1 MTTSCKQDK
10 LAELAFFS
18 GHAAVDE
25 YNVFTEPS
33 TRKLFSRCTQL
44 ACLKPATFV
53 ADIGCGS
60 GVFTQLLCESGVNAI
75 GLDLSHPLLVLG
87 RHKYPEVSFVVG
99 DAECLPFPTGK
110 IDAVLLSGIIHHL
123 PEPMHCAREVFRILK
138 PGGAFVAFDP
148 NRRNPFMYLYRDRS
162 SPFYNST
169 GVTANERPVVPEQ
182 VTATFAA
189 AGFQVAPSDYIS
201 MSYRYIADSRIRY
214 LLSLY
219 NNIESILFK
228 PWILKRYRS
237 FVLTYGY
244 KP

>member
-1 MTTSCKQDK
+1 MNTDYKQDK

-18 GHAAVDE
+18 GHAEVDE

-33 TRKLFSRCTQL
+33 TRRLFNRCMQL
-44 ACLKPATFV
+44 ARLKPAISV

-60 GVFTQLLCESGVNAI
+60 GVFSQLLRESNVNAI

-87 RHKYPEVSFVVG
+87 RRKYPGASFVAG
-99 DAECLPFPTGK
+99 DAESLPFPTGK
-110 IDAVLLSGIIHHL
+110 LDGVLLSGIIHHL
-123 PEPMHCAREVFRILK
+123 PEPSQCAREVFRVLK
-138 PGGAFVAFDP
+138 PGGAFIAFDP

-169 GVTANERPVVPEQ
+169 GVTANERPVVSEQ
-182 VTATFAA
+182 VRDVFTD

-201 MSYRYIADSRIRY
+201 MSYKYIADSRMRY

-219 NNIESILFK
+219 NIIESMLFR
-228 PWILKRYRS
+228 PWMLRCYRS
-237 FVLTYGY
+237 FVLTYGF

>member
-1 MTTSCKQDK
+1 MTTDCKQDK

-33 TRKLFSRCTQL
+33 TRKLFNRCMQL
-44 ACLKPATFV
+44 ARLKPATSV

-60 GVFTQLLCESGVNAI
+60 GVFTQLLRERDVNAI
-75 GLDLSHPLLVLG
+75 GLDLSYPLLVLG

-99 DAECLPFPTGK
+99 DAERLPFPTGK
-110 IDAVLLSGIIHHL
+110 MDAVLLSAIIHHL
-123 PEPMHCAREVFRILK
+123 PEPSQCAREVFRILK

-148 NRRNPFMYLYRDRS
+148 NRCNPFMYLYRDRS

-182 VTATFAA
+182 VTATFTD

-201 MSYRYIADSRIRY
+201 MSYRYIADSRMSY

-219 NNIESILFK
+219 NTIESMLFR
-228 PWILKRYRS
+228 PLIFKRYRA
-237 FVLTYGY
+237 FVLTYGF